1 VGEALPSDY
10 RGVRLRRTGILS
22 RLLADRG
29 HTVVWW
35 TSSFDHFQKR
45 LRFSSDSTLKIDSR
59 LTIRCLHG
67 GGYKKNVSLARLYDH
82 FLLGRKLHAQAPH
95 EERPDIVLA
104 SLPTIELAYAAC
116 RFGRNAGVPVALD
129 IRDLWPDSF
138 LDVLPRMARSA
149 AHLLLSP
156 YAALTRS
163 ACRQVTAIL
172 GPTED
177 YVRWG
182 LKCGGRQKSQL
193 DKVFPFGYSANPP
206 ADREIEDAKAFWE
219 SRGISAGR
227 DEFIV
232 CFLGTLGRAFDLET
246 VFEAAGILAGRNPRI
261 KFVICGKGD
270 REAFYRAAA
279 VQYPNVI
286 VPGLVNGPQMWTL
299 MRMASIGLAPYMPFE
314 NFLRN
319 IPNKPIEYL
328 SAGLPT
334 AYCIDGALDTLLSEG
349 DCGVK
354 YKHGAA
360 HDLASQ
366 LSALEGT
373 PERLHSLSGNAA
385 ALFRARFQAEEV
397 YGRLIDHLELIA
409 RTPIGATASAAPE
422 AVELTRRDA
431 R

>member
-1 VGEALPSDY
+1 
-10 RGVRLRRTGILS
+10 
-22 RLLADRG
+22 
-29 HTVVWW
+29 
-35 TSSFDHFQKR
+35 
-45 LRFSSDSTLKIDSR
+45 
-59 LTIRCLHG
+59 
-67 GGYKKNVSLARLYDH
+67 
-82 FLLGRKLHAQAPH
+82 
-95 EERPDIVLA
+95 
-104 SLPTIELAYAAC
+104 
-116 RFGRNAGVPVALD
+116 
-129 IRDLWPDSF
+129 
-138 LDVLPRMARSA
+138 
-149 AHLLLSP
+149 
-156 YAALTRS
+156 
-163 ACRQVTAIL
+163 
-172 GPTED
+172 
-177 YVRWG
+177 
-182 LKCGGRQKSQL
+182 
-193 DKVFPFGYSANPP
+193 
-206 ADREIEDAKAFWE
+206 
-219 SRGISAGR
+219 
-227 DEFIV
+227 
-232 CFLGTLGRAFDLET
+232 
-246 VFEAAGILAGRNPRI
+246 
-261 KFVICGKGD
+261 
-270 REAFYRAAA
+270 
-279 VQYPNVI
+279 
-286 VPGLVNGPQMWTL
+286 MWTL